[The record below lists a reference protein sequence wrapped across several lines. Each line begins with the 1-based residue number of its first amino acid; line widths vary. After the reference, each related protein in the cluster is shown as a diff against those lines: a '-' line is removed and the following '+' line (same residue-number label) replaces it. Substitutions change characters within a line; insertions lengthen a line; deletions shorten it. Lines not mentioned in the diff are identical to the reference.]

1 MTDAPDRRARGARL
15 LEATP
20 DWAMLA
26 VSTLLVVGW
35 LAWIAIAAYR
45 LILTS

>member
-1 MTDAPDRRARGARL
+1 MIEAPDQRARGASL
-15 LEATP
+15 LEAAP

-35 LAWIAIAAYR
+35 LAWIAVATYR